1 MCSMKSLHSHDDG
14 RGGVESL
21 VVPQFPELAFE
32 EADHIYRLNG
42 VEIPSVTTLMK
53 PLSNAF
59 YKDIDPGILE
69 RAAQRGTAV
78 HNACENFA
86 LYGIED
92 ICPAYA
98 GYFAG
103 FLRWWEEND
112 PVVYATET
120 RFYHKI
126 MRYAGTADLI
136 CGIGGER
143 VMIDYKTSAQVNNKL
158 CAIQME
164 GYDRA
169 LESHGVKIDRRIILH
184 LGKNGTA
191 KPVEFRRDA
200 KNWSVFSSLL
210 TIHNY
215 MNESR

>member
-1 MCSMKSLHSHDDG
+1 MCSAQSLHSHDDSREEG
-14 RGGVESL
+14 QIC
-21 VVPQFPELAFE
+21 VPQFSELTFE
-32 EADHIYRLNG
+32 DANHIYRLNG

-59 YKDIDPGILE
+59 YQDVDPVVLE

-86 LYGIED
+86 LYGIDD

-98 GYFAG
+98 GYFDG
-103 FLRWWEEND
+103 FLKWWEEIT
-112 PVVYATET
+112 PKVYATET
-120 RFYHKI
+120 RFYHRLL
-126 MRYAGTADLI
+126 RYAGTADLI
-136 CGIGGER
+136 CGIGGET
-143 VMIDYKTSAQVNNKL
+143 VMIDYKTSAQVNSKL

-169 LESHGVKIDRRIILH
+169 LESHGFKIDRRIILH
-184 LGKNGTA
+184 LGKNGIA
-191 KPVEFRRDA
+191 KPVEFPRSA
-200 KNWSVFSSLL
+200 KNWSVCSSLL
-210 TIHNY
+210 TIYNY